1 MSVFKHK
8 NSSETPQRTWSTLPT
23 TQMLAAPSH
32 ILLQDGWGADAG
44 QFGKP
49 VPKFSSETT
58 LLCTRCARNTPD
70 YQYHT
75 SNSADSYTTYNNRCF
90 NIHTVTKSNWHKN
103 SFFVWTALDWS
114 YLNNTTVHANTVKQ
128 FSDSHCSQLGL
139 LNQCVVPHWAINL
152 NLAVYLTDT
161 EVMALILSTF
171 PIV

>member
-8 NSSETPQRTWSTLPT
+8 NSSETPQRTWSTLPP

-90 NIHTVTKSNWHKN
+90 NIQHCHIQQYKN
-103 SFFVWTALDWS
+103 TYFVQMVVDWNHF
-114 YLNNTTVHANTVKQ
+114 NNTTVHANTVKQ

-152 NLAVYLTDT
+152 NLAVYVTDT